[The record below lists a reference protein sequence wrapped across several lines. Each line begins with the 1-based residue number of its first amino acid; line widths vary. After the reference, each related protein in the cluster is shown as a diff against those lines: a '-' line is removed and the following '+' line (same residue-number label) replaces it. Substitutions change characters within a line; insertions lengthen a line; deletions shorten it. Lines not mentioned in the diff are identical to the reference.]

1 MISVHE
7 LTKTFE
13 TDGREIVAVDRLSF
27 TVATGET
34 YGLLGPNGAGK
45 TTTVRMILGLLR
57 PTSGYAEV
65 DGLRT
70 SESPDEVKRRV
81 GLVSA
86 SAGLYQWLT
95 PREILLF
102 FADLYGIEPA
112 VAGRRLE
119 TLTELMGLGRFL
131 DQRCSTLS
139 TGQKQ
144 RVQLARALIHD
155 PPIMLLDEPTRGLDV
170 FGSQAIFEYIAHL
183 RHEGRAVIVCTRPSD
198 CATGSGYCIAANWF
212 SKGRFP
218 HCVPRRVVKRSWR
231 CSSGLSVTRPSN
243 SPRNT
248 VPDESEPG
256 LAADSVCPRPG
267 ARGGVARGAVGAQ
280 GAARNPPRSPHHCDP
295 GLDAADRLSAVEPGA
310 AAVSPLRRRRH
321 LGGPVSRGSRI
332 ARGR

>member
-183 RHEGRAVIVCTRPSD
+183 RHEGRAVIVCTHRLHEAERLCDRFGLLHRGKLVLEGTLPALRTS
-198 CATGSGYCIAANWF
+198 TGCETLVEMFI
-212 SKGRFP
+212 RF
-218 HCVPRRVVKRSWR
+218 
-231 CSSGLSVTRPSN
+231 
-243 SPRNT
+243 
-248 VPDESEPG
+248 
-256 LAADSVCPRPG
+256 
-267 ARGGVARGAVGAQ
+267 VG
-280 GAARNPPRSPHHCDP
+280 D
-295 GLDAADRLSAVEPGA
+295 
-310 AAVSPLRRRRH
+310 SPLEFSAEHR
-321 LGGPVSRGSRI
+321 
-332 ARGR
+332 A